1 MQKKRPACRPGLP
14 QALLL
19 IALISAAPLPSA
31 ADAAP
36 EGPTTEALQ
45 QQIREL
51 QARVDRL
58 EATIQQGVP
67 VNPAQTVQPV
77 PGGWKK
83 EANWH
88 LLTKGMATHEVTEI
102 LGEPQRRRSVN
113 KFEFWEYG
121 DGLARLYLRR
131 LKSWEIPTG
140 IDTQPTSGQ

>member
-1 MQKKRPACRPGLP
+1 MQKKKPACGAGLP
-14 QALLL
+14 RVLVL
-19 IALISAAPLPSA
+19 IGLISATPVPSA

-36 EGPTTEALQ
+36 DGPSIEALQ
-45 QQIREL
+45 QQIRAL
-51 QARVDRL
+51 QKRVDRL

-83 EANWH
+83 EANWN
-88 LLTKGMATHEVTEI
+88 LLSKGMTTDEVSEI

-140 IDTQPTSGQ
+140 IDTQPNAGQ

>member
-1 MQKKRPACRPGLP
+1 MRKKRPSCGAGLP
-14 QALLL
+14 QLLVL
-19 IALISAAPLPSA
+19 TGLISATPMLPA

-36 EGPTTEALQ
+36 EGPTTEELQ

-51 QARVDRL
+51 QTRVDRL

-67 VNPAQTVQPV
+67 VNPAQTVQPI

-83 EANWH
+83 EANWN
-88 LLTKGMATHEVTEI
+88 LLTKGMTTHEVTEI
-102 LGEPQRRRSVN
+102 LAEPQRRRSVN

-121 DGLARLYLRR
+121 DGLARFYLRR

-140 IDTQPTSGQ
+140 TDTQPKLGE

>member
-1 MQKKRPACRPGLP
+1 MQKKKPACGAGLP
-14 QALLL
+14 RLLVL
-19 IALISAAPLPSA
+19 IGLISATPVPSA
-31 ADAAP
+31 ADTGP
-36 EGPTTEALQ
+36 EGPSIEALQ

-83 EANWH
+83 EANWN
-88 LLTKGMATHEVTEI
+88 LLSKGMTTHEVTEI

-140 IDTQPTSGQ
+140 IATLPNDDK